1 MKNDLIH
8 YKFHIINCTVYLLP
22 ATRSCLHRLY
32 PRYKSICFLAA
43 RWYTNDATTLSSR
56 LTLMA
61 DDYAF
66 VLRGYTN
73 YRLVMSGEIVGNL
86 LITMLVWQINSTLA
100 LISIIDTIMST
111 NTNLFIYH
119 YAFLKD
125 TLFSFYFSFL
135 LFRWIFVTPFLYR
148 YD

>member
-22 ATRSCLHRLY
+22 ATWSCLHRLY

-56 LTLMA
+56 LMLMA

-135 LFRWIFVTPFLYR
+135 LFRWIFATPFLYR